1 MGDRKSRHGSC
12 LSALSTSFSCSSSPP
27 RLWSPPLPLLLL
39 FILLILSHNH
49 PVDSF
54 SWPNPLA
61 SFSQKNRECVR
72 SVRAVAFST
81 CSYPAN
87 NPIEDRYIVVDDQIP
102 SLFAS
107 ASSSSLP
114 YFHAAVFD
122 GHGGA
127 EVAEMV
133 RNTLV
138 GKVKETIAKLPRH
151 AQKDETVVRARR
163 RAQNALR
170 ERVIVAPV
178 WYSVSSK
185 VGP

>member
-1 MGDRKSRHGSC
+1 
-12 LSALSTSFSCSSSPP
+12 
-27 RLWSPPLPLLLL
+27 
-39 FILLILSHNH
+39 
-49 PVDSF
+49 
-54 SWPNPLA
+54 
-61 SFSQKNRECVR
+61 
-72 SVRAVAFST
+72 
-81 CSYPAN
+81 
-87 NPIEDRYIVVDDQIP
+87 VVDDQIP